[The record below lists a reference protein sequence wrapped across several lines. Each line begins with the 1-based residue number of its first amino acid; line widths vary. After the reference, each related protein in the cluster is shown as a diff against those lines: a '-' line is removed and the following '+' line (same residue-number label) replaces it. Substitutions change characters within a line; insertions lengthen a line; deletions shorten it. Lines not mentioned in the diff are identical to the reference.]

1 MDIEIRG
8 IKLFLPCIH
17 VATQGEK
24 VNVLFPSK
32 AFEEMTEIVE
42 TKGKWI
48 SVQEFI
54 REAVSEKIDR
64 IKKENPRLFER

>member
-17 VATQGEK
+17 VVTQGK
-24 VNVLFPSK
+24 KINVLFPTK
-32 AFEEMTEIVE
+32 TNEEMKEIVE

-54 REAVSEKIDR
+54 REAVYEKIER